1 MYHKPSR
8 SLIIRCAGD
17 SVLSVPLMKQEG
29 RTLMEAKDWW
39 NGVKGLGLV
48 QDGEL
53 KFVNEFRHSRSI
65 DGQ

>member
-1 MYHKPSR
+1 
-8 SLIIRCAGD
+8 
-17 SVLSVPLMKQEG
+17 MKQEG